1 MYLMYIMLILY
12 CGVIHLHDG
21 LIDRLALVDEVT
33 IIQTKKNRQIMEHEN
48 AGQTDIIYSYHNAVG
63 TYGKRIVDMSRFLFN
78 LCRSV

>member
-1 MYLMYIMLILY
+1 MYIMLILY